1 MLTKRS
7 LIGLMAI
14 LTIASCTSSREDG
27 PSVGPAAGSSGIV
40 REVVVEN
47 NVSTDIQVTAI
58 VGSRQY
64 PMGTVRAHSSRSL
77 RVPTAV
83 NASSFRLA
91 AEPRGNTSM
100 ASRLYSEP
108 IPMSEANQATWEI
121 RSGIS
126 VVTYGRRGTV
136 RP

>member
-1 MLTKRS
+1 MSMKRFC
-7 LIGLMAI
+7 LGLVAI
-14 LTIASCTSSREDG
+14 LMIASCSSSPSDG

-47 NVSTDIQVTAI
+47 NISTDIQITAI

-64 PMGTVRAHSSRSL
+64 PMGTVRGQSSRSL
-77 RVPTAV
+77 RVPNAV

-91 AEPRGNTSM
+91 AEPRGNSSM
-100 ASRLYSEP
+100 ANRLYSEP
-108 IPMSEANQATWEI
+108 IPLSEANQATWEI
-121 RSGIS
+121 RSGIA